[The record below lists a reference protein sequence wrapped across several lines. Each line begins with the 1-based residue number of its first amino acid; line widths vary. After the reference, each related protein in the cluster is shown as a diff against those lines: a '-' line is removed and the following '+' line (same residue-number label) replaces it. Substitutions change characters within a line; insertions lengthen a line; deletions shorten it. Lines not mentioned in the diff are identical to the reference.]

1 MLSNPI
7 TLYYC
12 TGNCFCFG
20 LLVGLWGCRNLTLK
34 TIWSLV
40 PFAIFCLCIFA
51 HCFMFVCC
59 NCLFAFWI
67 KVQFRRRH
75 RSSDKVALLMSYRR
89 VGKVACTFSSFSSAR
104 IQHNIQPQIHKTN
117 PSTRIQMRTTLSL
130 KCIIYTSPL
139 KRIQISTALYRKYT
153 IQSIHHNIDLHNT
166 RPQMHN
172 TNPPPQHRFTQNS
185 SSNTQCNCKPI
196 HQISSISQFLPIK

>member
-75 RSSDKVALLMSYRR
+75 RSSDKVALLMSYHR

-104 IQHNIQPQIHKTN
+104 IQICTTPNLKYTKQIHQNTDAHNTQLQMHHIYKSTQKNTDFHSTLPQIH
-117 PSTRIQMRTTLSL
+117 
-130 KCIIYTSPL
+130 
-139 KRIQISTALYRKYT
+139 
-153 IQSIHHNIDLHNT
+153 
-166 RPQMHN
+166 N
-172 TNPPPQHRFTQNS
+172 TNTIHPPQYRFTQQS
-185 SSNTQCNCKPI
+185 TSNA
-196 HQISSISQFLPIK
+196 

>member
-75 RSSDKVALLMSYRR
+75 RSSDKVALLMSYHR

-104 IQHNIQPQIHKTN
+104 IQICTTPNLKYTKQIHPPEYRCAQHSTSNASYIQVHSKEYRFPQHSTANTQYKYN
-117 PSTRIQMRTTLSL
+117 PST
-130 KCIIYTSPL
+130 
-139 KRIQISTALYRKYT
+139 T
-153 IQSIHHNIDLHNT
+153 I
-166 RPQMHN
+166 
-172 TNPPPQHRFTQNS
+172 
-185 SSNTQCNCKPI
+185 
-196 HQISSISQFLPIK
+196 

>member
-104 IQHNIQPQIHKTN
+104 IQICTTPNLKYTKQIH
-117 PSTRIQMRTTLSL
+117 PPEYRCAQHS
-130 KCIIYTSPL
+130 YTSPL

-153 IQSIHHNIDLHNT
+153 IQIQSIHHNIDLHNT